1 MIKNLLDT
9 HTFLWFIDGSD
20 NLSPKALENIENENA
35 QNFISIVSLWE
46 IAIKLSLGKLEVNIP
61 FKQIEDVVFKNNFQ
75 ILPISFTD
83 LLKLSE
89 LPFHHRDPFDRLL
102 IAQCINNEMIF
113 LSKDENVF
121 KYNVSVIWQ

>member
-9 HTFLWFIDGSD
+9 HTFLWFIDGND
-20 NLSPKALENIENENA
+20 NLSPKTLENIENENA

>member
-9 HTFLWFIDGSD
+9 YTFLWFIDGND

-89 LPFHHRDPFDRLL
+89 LPFHHREPFDRLL

-113 LSKDENVF
+113 LSKDENVS
-121 KYNVSVIWQ
+121 KYNASIIW

>member
-9 HTFLWFIDGSD
+9 HTFLWFIDGND

-113 LSKDENVF
+113 LSKDENVS
-121 KYNVSVIWQ
+121 KYNASIIW

>member
-9 HTFLWFIDGSD
+9 HTFLWFIDGND

-46 IAIKLSLGKLEVNIP
+46 IATKLSLGKLEVNIP

>member
-9 HTFLWFIDGSD
+9 HTFLWFIDGNE
-20 NLSPKALENIENENA
+20 NLSPKALEHIENENA

-102 IAQCINNEMIF
+102 IAQCINNERIF

-121 KYNVSVIWQ
+121 KYEVSVIWQ

>member
-9 HTFLWFIDGSD
+9 HTFLWFIDGNE
-20 NLSPKALENIENENA
+20 NLSPKALENIENKNA
-35 QNFISIVSLWE
+35 QNFFSIVSLWE

-61 FKQIEDVVFKNNFQ
+61 FKQIEDVIFKNNFQ

-89 LPFHHRDPFDRLL
+89 FPFHHRDPFDRLL

-113 LSKDENVF
+113 LSKDENVS
-121 KYNVSVIWQ
+121 KYNISIIW

>member
-9 HTFLWFIDGSD
+9 HTFLWFIDGNE
-20 NLSPKALENIENENA
+20 NLSPKALEHIENENA

-89 LPFHHRDPFDRLL
+89 LPYHHRDPFDRLL
-102 IAQCINNEMIF
+102 IAQCINNEMMF
-113 LSKDENVF
+113 LSKDENVS
-121 KYNVSVIWQ
+121 KYNASIIW

>member
-9 HTFLWFIDGSD
+9 HTFLWFIDGND
-20 NLSPKALENIENENA
+20 NLSSKALENIENENA

-75 ILPISFTD
+75 ILPI
-83 LLKLSE
+83 
-89 LPFHHRDPFDRLL
+89 
-102 IAQCINNEMIF
+102 
-113 LSKDENVF
+113 
-121 KYNVSVIWQ
+121 

>member
-9 HTFLWFIDGSD
+9 HTFLWFIDGND

-46 IAIKLSLGKLEVNIP
+46 IALKLSLGKLEVNIP

-113 LSKDENVF
+113 LSKDENVS
-121 KYNVSVIWQ
+121 KYNASIIW

>member
-1 MIKNLLDT
+1 MI
-9 HTFLWFIDGSD
+9 IYI
-20 NLSPKALENIENENA
+20 PKALENIENENA
-35 QNFISIVSLWE
+35 QNFISIVSLWK

>member
-9 HTFLWFIDGSD
+9 HTFLWFIDGNE
-20 NLSPKALENIENENA
+20 NLSPKALENIENKNA
-35 QNFISIVSLWE
+35 QNFFSIVSLWE

-61 FKQIEDVVFKNNFQ
+61 FKQIEDVIFKNNFQ

-113 LSKDENVF
+113 LSKDENVS
-121 KYNVSVIWQ
+121 KYNISIIW

>member
-9 HTFLWFIDGSD
+9 HTFLWFIDGND

>member
-9 HTFLWFIDGSD
+9 HTFLWFIDGND

-113 LSKDENVF
+113 LSKDENVS
-121 KYNVSVIWQ
+121 KYNAPIIW

>member
-35 QNFISIVSLWE
+35 QNFISIVSLWK

-121 KYNVSVIWQ
+121 KYNVSVIW

>member
-9 HTFLWFIDGSD
+9 HTFLWFIDGND
-20 NLSPKALENIENENA
+20 NLSSKALENIENENA

>member
-1 MIKNLLDT
+1 VIKNLLDT
-9 HTFLWFIDGSD
+9 HTFLWFIDGNE
-20 NLSPKALENIENENA
+20 NLSPKALENIENKNA
-35 QNFISIVSLWE
+35 QNFFSIVSLWE

-61 FKQIEDVVFKNNFQ
+61 FKQIEDVIFKNNFQ

-113 LSKDENVF
+113 LSKDENVS
-121 KYNVSVIWQ
+121 KYNISIIW

>member
-9 HTFLWFIDGSD
+9 HTFLWFIDGD
-20 NLSPKALENIENENA
+20 ENLSPKALEHIENENA
-35 QNFISIVSLWE
+35 QNFISIVSLWK

-121 KYNVSVIWQ
+121 KYNVSVIW

>member
-9 HTFLWFIDGSD
+9 HTFLWFIDGND

-35 QNFISIVSLWE
+35 QNFISIVRLWE
-46 IAIKLSLGKLEVNIP
+46 IAIKLSLGKLELNIP

-113 LSKDENVF
+113 LSKDENVS
-121 KYNVSVIWQ
+121 KYNAPIIW

>member
-9 HTFLWFIDGSD
+9 HTFLWFIDGNE
-20 NLSPKALENIENENA
+20 NLSPKALEHIENENA

-102 IAQCINNEMIF
+102 IAQCINNEMMF
-113 LSKDENVF
+113 LSKDENVS
-121 KYNVSVIWQ
+121 KYNASIIW

>member
-20 NLSPKALENIENENA
+20 NLSHKALENIENENA

-89 LPFHHRDPFDRLL
+89 LPYHHRDPFDRLL

>member
-9 HTFLWFIDGSD
+9 HTFLWFIDGND

-113 LSKDENVF
+113 LSKDENIS
-121 KYNVSVIWQ
+121 KYNAPIIW